1 MRECARADMGLGK
14 TFQCCAFVTALLR
27 SAEATRVLVVA
38 PTTLLAQ
45 WEAELELCGLHEETR
60 RFYGNDRDAAARAVT
75 RGGGVMLTTYG
86 MVLHN
91 AAQLDAVGGGG
102 GERDDDGG
110 DGARWDWIVCDEVR
124 TPR

>member
-1 MRECARADMGLGK
+1 MGLGK

-38 PTTLLAQ
+38 PTTLLPQ
-45 WEAELELCGLHEETR
+45 WQAELELCGLRERTR
-60 RFYGNDRDAAARAVT
+60 RFYGHERETAARAVT
-75 RGGGVMLTTYG
+75 RHGGVMLTTYG

-91 AAQLDAVGGGG
+91 APQLDAVGGGG
-102 GERDDDGG
+102 GERDHDE

-124 TPR
+124 TPP